1 MINIAIIG
9 MGQRGRAT
17 RDRLRFVESIN
28 VVVECDT
35 DRDWRRVVRLP
46 EVDLVWICTPWEWHA
61 TMAVEAMRVG
71 KDVALEVPAV
81 LTIAE
86 CHTIVRVARETHRH
100 CIILENCCYDT
111 WHLGIVEM
119 VGQGLFGRIK
129 HLEGAYAHTVPDGWM
144 RNQGR
149 RHAGNP
155 YPTHALGPMCQLLP
169 EGDSLDYIVSL
180 SSQIPGDHT
189 NTSLIRTRCGV
200 SMLLH
205 YDISTP
211 RPYNRM
217 QTVCGVLGYAQKYPT
232 PTIQIQTEG
241 SNPRTI
247 TLMGDEAVQYVESW
261 ISPKYRV
268 MIDKGRQLGVSNVMN
283 YMMDLRIAEVME
295 RVLAN
300 RKDGLEEPSF
310 DMDVYDAALWSSV
323 VELSEQSVLRGSI
336 PVKFPEFGE
345 QGGYPR

>member
-1 MINIAIIG
+1 MINTAIIG

-17 RDRLRFVESIN
+17 RDRLRFIPSIN
-28 VVVECDT
+28 VCVECDT
-35 DRDWRRVVRLP
+35 DKDWRQVVRQAD
-46 EVDLVWICTPWEWHA
+46 VDLVWICTPWEWHA
-61 TMAVEAMRVG
+61 TMAVEAMRAG

-86 CHTIVRVARETHRH
+86 CHTIVCVAQETRRH

-119 VGQGLFGRIK
+119 VRQGLFGRIK

-169 EGDSLDYIVSL
+169 KGDTLDYIVSL

-189 NTSLIRTRCGV
+189 NTSLIRTQGGV
-200 SMLLH
+200 SILLH

-217 QTVCGVLGYAQKYPT
+217 QTVCGVLGYAQKYPI
-232 PTIQIQTEG
+232 PTIQIQTAG
-241 SNPRTI
+241 SNPETVSM
-247 TLMGDEAVQYVESW
+247 TGDQAVQYVESH
-261 ISPKYRV
+261 IPPKYKE
-268 MIDKGRQLGVSNVMN
+268 MIERGRQLGVANVMN

-295 RVLAN
+295 EVLAN
-300 RKDGLEEPSF
+300 RKDGREEPSF

-323 VELSEQSVLRGSI
+323 VELTEQSVLKGSM
-336 PVKFPEFGE
+336 PVKFPKFSK
-345 QGGYPR
+345 